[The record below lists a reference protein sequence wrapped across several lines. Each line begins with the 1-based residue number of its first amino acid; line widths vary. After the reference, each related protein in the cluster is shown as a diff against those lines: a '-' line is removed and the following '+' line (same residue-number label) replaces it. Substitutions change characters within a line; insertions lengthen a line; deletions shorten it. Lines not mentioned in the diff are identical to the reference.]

1 MTATNFYSD
10 NTLEIKKKLTAYG
23 LYWEAHKYIGVSA
36 KSYDDFIKIEDI
48 AYWLGFD
55 LAAFKLAATPQF
67 TKPKPP
73 LTIKYK
79 VLNAPTTPASET
91 LFKERLLDP
100 S

>member
-23 LYWEAHKYIGVSA
+23 IYFEAHKFIGVSP
-36 KSYDDFIKIEDI
+36 KPYEDFIKIEDI
-48 AYWLGFD
+48 DYWYKFNLE
-55 LAAFKLAATPQF
+55 AFKAAAGPQL